1 MNGVKRAIDG
11 KHLAFMPLEPMARTQ
26 PKAID
31 SLALGDLLV
40 MVSDAIFS
48 HLSCHLCNANQHFQ
62 RKNSRKEYV
71 STYAIPFL
79 FFFFFLPIS
88 AICFPCVQGNTFSGI
103 FLPKVQGRSEDN
115 NDIIV
120 FSILQGQFYS
130 YMYIRNRTLSSRY
143 MGNKAT
149 PQVISAL
156 CVSTDKLKT
165 LNVSVT

>member
-79 FFFFFLPIS
+79 FFFFFYLSLQYAFHVSRVTPSLESSFLRCREDQKTIMILSYLVFYRDNSTVTCIS
-88 AICFPCVQGNTFSGI
+88 ET
-103 FLPKVQGRSEDN
+103 EH
-115 NDIIV
+115 
-120 FSILQGQFYS
+120 
-130 YMYIRNRTLSSRY
+130 
-143 MGNKAT
+143 
-149 PQVISAL
+149 
-156 CVSTDKLKT
+156 
-165 LNVSVT
+165 